1 MTFAPK
7 FHTTLQPDFILKLLW
22 RSSFTNKRRV
32 AIGLHEVFQC
42 RFTCR
47 QISTHCFSFSF
58 NQIHFFHT
66 HQRPIR
72 SISRVPKH
80 TLISTE
86 LSIYIWFKT
95 EILNTMQTPALF
107 ALKNNIVEG
116 AAKKRMIERL
126 RRNFKEHGNCLQ
138 TGFLGTSILMSTLTE
153 NGMADMAYELL
164 LQRKNPSWLYS
175 VDNGATTIW
184 ERWNS
189 YMKDSGMGPQGMNSF
204 NHYAYGCVCEWLWET
219 AAGIAADPA
228 RPGFRHIIMRPVP
241 DRRLGHLTAEYRSA
255 AGLIKSS
262 WRYDGD
268 IWKWTFT
275 IPEGA
280 TASVTLPGD
289 TAAKEYGAG
298 THTLSVRM

>member
-47 QISTHCFSFSF
+47 QISTHCFSFRF

-95 EILNTMQTPALF
+95 EILNNRRSFYRFIVYQRRCAIRRQKPLF
-107 ALKNNIVEG
+107 TNIS
-116 AAKKRMIERL
+116 I
-126 RRNFKEHGNCLQ
+126 RNLV
-138 TGFLGTSILMSTLTE
+138 I
-153 NGMADMAYELL
+153 
-164 LQRKNPSWLYS
+164 
-175 VDNGATTIW
+175 
-184 ERWNS
+184 
-189 YMKDSGMGPQGMNSF
+189 
-204 NHYAYGCVCEWLWET
+204 
-219 AAGIAADPA
+219 
-228 RPGFRHIIMRPVP
+228 
-241 DRRLGHLTAEYRSA
+241 
-255 AGLIKSS
+255 
-262 WRYDGD
+262 
-268 IWKWTFT
+268 
-275 IPEGA
+275 
-280 TASVTLPGD
+280 
-289 TAAKEYGAG
+289 
-298 THTLSVRM
+298 